1 MTFLNKR
8 LDMKHFKEFIEKREA
23 YFSNKISYNDEFG
36 YFDSKKLLFD
46 FLSSGLNYQ
55 AGKIA
60 AELNAWNEFGR
71 FILPGDVYETK
82 INEMKIL
89 YLRQKYIEEL
99 NRKTSAETEF
109 VHVDFDEEEFNNEVE
124 RYEIHK
130 NLDFEIFWTN
140 KIKKFTKEEIQDD
153 ILYHA
158 CVASSSIID
167 KYITL
172 YINREF
178 EEDLCIEKFY
188 ELLNFD
194 YYIKIKIK
202 HKNYY
207 FKEAKEYMINKYN
220 QLLIEME
227 RIQRERK
234 SDIVLSNAKDLVE
247 DVMKVNR
254 TYYLVR
260 ERENSFEYIRINYLR
275 KRGQTWEVWM
285 PEYEKELYY
294 DLDLDIKFEPI
305 NENDRVFTTGTFID
319 IMGIEEDDP
328 EYKKFIYGKI
338 EDNIDKILSY
348 PTVEFRKYK

>member
-1 MTFLNKR
+1 MTFLNKK
-8 LDMKHFKEFIEKREA
+8 LNMEHFKEFIKKREA

-82 INEMKIL
+82 INEMKLL

-109 VHVDFDEEEFNNEVE
+109 VHVDFNEEEFDNEVE
-124 RYEIHK
+124 RYEIPK
-130 NLDFEIFWTN
+130 NLDFRIFWTN

-158 CVASSSIID
+158 CVASSDIID

-172 YINREF
+172 YINRE
-178 EEDLCIEKFY
+178 
-188 ELLNFD
+188 
-194 YYIKIKIK
+194 
-202 HKNYY
+202 
-207 FKEAKEYMINKYN
+207 
-220 QLLIEME
+220 
-227 RIQRERK
+227 
-234 SDIVLSNAKDLVE
+234 
-247 DVMKVNR
+247 
-254 TYYLVR
+254 
-260 ERENSFEYIRINYLR
+260 
-275 KRGQTWEVWM
+275 
-285 PEYEKELYY
+285 
-294 DLDLDIKFEPI
+294 FEPI

-328 EYKKFIYGKI
+328 EYKNFIYGKI
-338 EDNIDKILSY
+338 ENNIDKILSY